1 MESFHPQV
9 SNKKEKPNR
18 MASVLCSRARMVT
31 YLPGL
36 HILVRNI
43 VGTRCFSDARHINV
57 TPPDMGPRTVWPDET
72 MGPFGPQDKRF
83 QLPGNVGFARELEDM
98 AEQKPG
104 LACTS
109 LPDVLT
115 VPSNT
120 ERHEFIL
127 AQFIT
132 DFHEN
137 AEASSVLDKV
147 DSAEQFFNHSRVE
160 CAVQSCPELLKKDF
174 ASMFP
179 EAPSSSMMVLT
190 VTQRTEN
197 DMTAWSEEVD
207 KEREQLLAKFIE
219 GAKEICYALHSEG
232 FWADFIDPSS
242 GLAFFGSYTNN
253 TLFETDE
260 RYRHL
265 GFQIEDLGCC
275 KVIRHSLWGTHAFV
289 GTVFTNAPPGSNVM
303 KKLQGN

>member
-1 MESFHPQV
+1 
-9 SNKKEKPNR
+9 
-18 MASVLCSRARMVT
+18 MASVLCSRARVVT

-36 HILVRNI
+36 HVLVRNI
-43 VGTRCFSDARHINV
+43 AGTRCFSDERHVHV
-57 TPPDMGPRTVWPDET
+57 TPPEMGARTVWPDET

-83 QLPGNVGFARELEDM
+83 QLPGNMGFARQLESM

-104 LACTS
+104 PVHTT
-109 LPDVLT
+109 LPDLLT
-115 VPSNT
+115 APSNT

-127 AQFIT
+127 AQFIN

-137 AEASSVLDKV
+137 SEASTVLDKV
-147 DSAEQFFNHSRVE
+147 DSAEQYFNHSRVE
-160 CAVQSCPELLKKDF
+160 CAIQSCPELLKKDF
-174 ASMFP
+174 ALMFP
-179 EAPSSSMMVLT
+179 EAPSSGMMVLT

-207 KEREQLLAKFIE
+207 QEREQLLAKFIE
-219 GAKEICYALHSEG
+219 GAKEICYALQSEG

-260 RYRHL
+260 RYLHL

-275 KVIRHSLWGTHAFV
+275 KVIRHSLWGTHVFV
-289 GTVFTNAPPGSNVM
+289 GSVFTNAPASSNVM